1 VWGLLHGPQLGR
13 FDLRFEL
20 PSLCAESLENGS
32 VDIGL
37 VPVIEAFRQ
46 NLELASDVCISSD
59 GPVRSIFLVHR
70 KPILQIR
77 SVALDSSS
85 RTSVALTRIVLAER
99 YGLRP
104 AEHRAALDVIGM
116 LETADAALL
125 IGDPALRLQQDDSF
139 QVLDLGSEWK
149 LLTGLPMVYAVWAG
163 KADMVPAGAEITF
176 RESYEWGKMHLGEIV
191 GTEAAKRGVACD
203 DALEYLSKHIL
214 YELDGPARRGMF
226 EFRRLAAIHGAI
238 GPFHQGSVDLSKP
251 SGIG

>member
-1 VWGLLHGPQLGR
+1 M
-13 FDLRFEL
+13 RFEL
-20 PSLCAESLENGS
+20 PSICAESIENGA

-70 KPILQIR
+70 KPIQQIR

-85 RTSVALTRIVLAER
+85 KTSVALTRIVLAER

-104 AEHRAALDVIGM
+104 AEHRAAPDVISM

-125 IGDPALRLQQDDSF
+125 IGDPALRLQQDGPF
-139 QVLDLGSEWK
+139 QVLDLGLEWK
-149 LLTGLPMVYAVWAG
+149 ILTGLPMVYAVWAG
-163 KADMVPAGAEITF
+163 KAGMIPAGAEATF
-176 RESYEWGKMHLGEIV
+176 RASYEWGKTHLGEIV
-191 GTEAAKRGVACD
+191 RTEAAKRGVGRG

-214 YELDGPARRGMF
+214 YELDGTARRGMH
-226 EFRRLAAIHGAI
+226 EFQRLAAIHGAI
-238 GPFHQGSVDLSKP
+238 GPFHEGNLDLGVK